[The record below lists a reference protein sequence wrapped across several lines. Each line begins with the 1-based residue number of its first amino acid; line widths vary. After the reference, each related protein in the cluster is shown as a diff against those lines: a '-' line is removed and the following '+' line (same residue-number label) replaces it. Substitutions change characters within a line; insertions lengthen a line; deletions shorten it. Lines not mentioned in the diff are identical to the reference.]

1 MIHLITIKNE
11 NKMKKHILL
20 TTILLFSIGFIFAQ
34 KYEFT
39 PVKDIYTSSVKNQ
52 GMTGTCW
59 SFSSSSF
66 IESEIE
72 RISGQKIDISEMYI
86 VRTTYDKKAW
96 NYVMRQGTA
105 QFSEGGL
112 AHDLMNAARSNGLM
126 PQEAFTGLIGQQ
138 TLYNHSKLVPDMKE
152 ILDRFI
158 AKDPN
163 QSNWKSPIKSI
174 LDKDIG
180 AYKTSFNYNG
190 KTYTPKEFLAMTKLN
205 PDDYVTFTSFT
216 HQPVYAKFILAI
228 PDNFSNGKFY
238 NLSLEEYMMVMDH
251 AIKNGYTVELDI
263 DVSELTFSQKNGVA
277 FIPKSKSE
285 NEKGLHE
292 IVNEMVITS
301 AFRQAEFENY
311 NTTDDH
317 LMHVTGIYKDQKGN
331 KYYKVKN
338 SWGTHVGNEGFIYIS
353 EPYMQ
358 LKSIS
363 IMIHKDAIPH
373 KIRKKLLTL

>member
-1 MIHLITIKNE
+1 MKKYFLSIVITIFT
-11 NKMKKHILL
+11 L
-20 TTILLFSIGFIFAQ
+20 TFSLAQ
-34 KYEFT
+34 KYNFT
-39 PVKDIYTSSVKNQ
+39 PVVDLYTSTVKNQ

-59 SFSSSSF
+59 SFSTSSF

-112 AHDLMNAARSNGLM
+112 AHDLMNAARLNGLM

-138 TLYNHSKLVPDMKE
+138 TLYNHSKLVPDMKI
-152 ILDRFI
+152 ILDKFI
-158 AKDPN
+158 EKDPG
-163 QSNWKSPIKSI
+163 QKNWKEPIKSI

-180 AYKTSFNYNG
+180 ILTKNFTYHS
-190 KTYTPKEFLAMTKLN
+190 KTYTPKEFMAMTKLD
-205 PDDYVTFTSFT
+205 PDAYVTLTTFT
-216 HQPVYAKFILAI
+216 HQPYYSKFILDI
-228 PDNFSNGKFY
+228 PDNFSYGSFY
-238 NLSLEEYMMVMDH
+238 NLPLNEYMEVLDH
-251 AIKNGYTVELDI
+251 ALKKGYTVELDI
-263 DVSELTFSQKNGVA
+263 DVSEPTFSQKTGVA
-277 FIPKSKSE
+277 FIPKNKND

-292 IVNEMVITS
+292 IVDELTITP

-317 LMHVTGIYKDQKGN
+317 LMHITGIYKDQKGH

-338 SWGTHVGNEGFIYIS
+338 SWGTHVGNGGFIYIS
-353 EPYMQ
+353 EPFIQ

-363 IMIHKDAIPH
+363 IMIHKDAVPK
-373 KIRKKLLTL
+373 KIGKKLLTL